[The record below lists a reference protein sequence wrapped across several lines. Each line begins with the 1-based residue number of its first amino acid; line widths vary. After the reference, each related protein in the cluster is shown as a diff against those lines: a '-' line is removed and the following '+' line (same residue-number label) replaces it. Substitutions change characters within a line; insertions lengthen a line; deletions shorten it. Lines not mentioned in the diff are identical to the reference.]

1 MRALLGTA
9 PCFRLPQPLGQS
21 FGKSAADLVSRRR
34 LPATAIAQPDTGGLP
49 EANGYGKSRS
59 GVECPCRDGSGDGNE
74 FKEFAGPVAD
84 DPPDDCATTNCS
96 GELCEG
102 LPRPCHPI
110 TTCQG

>member
-21 FGKSAADLVSRRR
+21 FGKSAANLVSWRR

-49 EANGYGKSRS
+49 GASVYSNPRS
-59 GVECPCRDGSGDGNE
+59 GVECPRRDGSSDGNE

-84 DPPDDCATTNCS
+84 DPPDDGATANCS

-102 LPRPCHPI
+102 LPRPRYPI
-110 TTCQG
+110 T